1 MAAIRRLVYIAV
13 ALLFLLIAA
22 LLAYANPDPIA
33 IDLGLARFENVSV
46 TLVLACAFGLGWVF
60 GLVCAGLALLRM
72 LRERNRM
79 RRDLRYA
86 ESERSA
92 LRALPLQDAN

>member
-1 MAAIRRLVYIAV
+1 MGSRGV
-13 ALLFLLIAA
+13 ARA
-22 LLAYANPDPIA
+22 
-33 IDLGLARFENVSV
+33 V

>member
-1 MAAIRRLVYIAV
+1 LAVIRRLAYIAV

-22 LLAYANPDPIA
+22 LLAYANPEPMA
-33 IDLGLARFENVSV
+33 IDVGIARFENVSV

-60 GLVCAGLALLRM
+60 GLICAGLAILRV
-72 LRERNRM
+72 LRDRNRM

>member
-1 MAAIRRLVYIAV
+1 MVAIRRLAYIAV

-33 IDLGLARFENVSV
+33 IDIGIARFEQVSV
-46 TLVLACAFGLGWVF
+46 TLVLACAFGLGWIF
-60 GLVCAGLALLRM
+60 GLICAGLALLRM
-72 LRERNRM
+72 LRDRKRL

-92 LRALPLQDAN
+92 LRGLPLQDAN

>member
-1 MAAIRRLVYIAV
+1 VAAIRRFAYIAV
-13 ALLFLLIAA
+13 ALLFLMIAG

-33 IDLGLARFENVSV
+33 IDIGIARFERVSV

-60 GLVCAGLALLRM
+60 GLVCAGLALLRI
-72 LRERNRM
+72 LRDRNRL
-79 RRDLRYA
+79 RRDLRFA
-86 ESERSA
+86 EAEVSG

>member
-1 MAAIRRLVYIAV
+1 MAVIRRLAYIAV

-22 LLAYANPDPIA
+22 LLAYANPEPMA
-33 IDLGLARFENVSV
+33 IDVGIARFENVSV

-60 GLVCAGLALLRM
+60 GLICAGLAILRV
-72 LRERNRM
+72 LRDRNRM